1 MVQSSDIL
9 PEAAA
14 KTPTINMEN
23 ETIDR
28 VAEQFPTEREQIAAY
43 EKAQEGL
50 VATQELRNIIGES
63 LNPFLDQLSAV
74 SKMIKHGKYE
84 QQVIEVLKAMLN
96 KVVEPKASE
105 VLRVLKETILVRQR
119 GRQLRENSI
128 KAVKQLLKLC
138 P

>member
-1 MVQSSDIL
+1 
-9 PEAAA
+9 
-14 KTPTINMEN
+14 MEN

-96 KVVEPKASE
+96 KVVEPQASE